1 MDRGSIRMTLRKRV
15 VYGALWIAVPAMCCL
30 AGCNLI
36 ANLGQFDGATAADG
50 AADAGG
56 DGSQSTKGNHD
67 GSMAEDARD
76 GSVDEGASDGSMADA
91 SDGSMADASDGPNA
105 EGEADV
111 APINLIQNPG
121 FELGTSPWYTFTSS
135 TSLALLQVSS
145 QYAHSGT
152 YSGWVSDRTATFQG
166 TAQDLTQTATQ
177 GQTYAASAWVL
188 VQNPGDA
195 GTDAG
200 AIQDQPAS
208 ITVAATCL
216 TDGASNITY
225 LQAGA
230 AAANSSS
237 WTKVSGSFT
246 VPVCTLTALQFYVE
260 GPAVGIDLYVD
271 DVSVVAY

>member
-1 MDRGSIRMTLRKRV
+1 MTLRKRV
-15 VYGALWIAVPAMCCL
+15 VYGALWIAVPAIGCL

-50 AADAGG
+50 AS
-56 DGSQSTKGNHD
+56 DGSPSTKRGSD
-67 GSMAEDARD
+67 GSTAKDARD
-76 GSVDEGASDGSMADA
+76 GSVDEGSSDGSIADA
-91 SDGSMADASDGPNA
+91 SDGSKADASDGASA
-105 EGEADV
+105 EGEAGMT
-111 APINLIQNPG
+111 ATNLIQNPG

-135 TSLALLQVSS
+135 TGTALLQVSS
-145 QYAHSGT
+145 QYAHSGM

-166 TAQDLTQTATQ
+166 TAQDLTQSATQ

-188 VQNPGDA
+188 VENPGDAGTGDA

-200 AIQDQPAS
+200 PILDQPAS

-237 WTKVSGSFT
+237 WTKVSGTFT
-246 VPVCTLTALQFYVE
+246 VPVCTLTDLQFYVE

-271 DVSVVAY
+271 DVSVVAF

>member
-1 MDRGSIRMTLRKRV
+1 MG
-15 VYGALWIAVPAMCCL
+15 CL

-50 AADAGG
+50 AADAVG
-56 DGSQSTKGNHD
+56 DGSQSTKGSGD

-76 GSVDEGASDGSMADA
+76 GSVDEGASDGSIADA
-91 SDGSMADASDGPNA
+91 SDGASA
-105 EGEADV
+105 EGEAGM
-111 APINLIQNPG
+111 AAINLIQNPG
-121 FELGTSPWYTFTSS
+121 FELGTSPWYSFTSS
-135 TSLALLQVSS
+135 IGAALLQVSS

-166 TAQDLTQTATQ
+166 TAQDLTQSATQ

>member
-1 MDRGSIRMTLRKRV
+1 MTLRKRV
-15 VYGALWIAVPAMCCL
+15 VYGALWIAVPAMGCL

-56 DGSQSTKGNHD
+56 DGSQSTKGND

-91 SDGSMADASDGPNA
+91 SDGSMTGASDGPNA
-105 EGEADV
+105 EGQADA

-135 TSLALLQVSS
+135 TGTALLQVSS

-166 TAQDLTQTATQ
+166 TAQDLTQSATQ

-188 VQNPGDA
+188 VENPGDAGTGDA

-200 AIQDQPAS
+200 PILDQPAS

-237 WTKVSGSFT
+237 WTKVAGSFT
-246 VPVCTLTALQFYVE
+246 VPVCTLTDLQFYVE

-271 DVSVVAY
+271 DVSVVAF